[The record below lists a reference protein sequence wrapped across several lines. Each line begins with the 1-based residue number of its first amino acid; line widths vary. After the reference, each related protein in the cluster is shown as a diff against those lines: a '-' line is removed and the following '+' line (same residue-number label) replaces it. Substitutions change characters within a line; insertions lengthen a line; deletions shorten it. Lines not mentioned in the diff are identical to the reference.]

1 MAPPPFLNTG
11 PVVNKTKAILLV
23 SAALFALPAY
33 ANEEADA
40 DRTSGSAA
48 EAPAKKQ
55 SFTTG
60 VAKGRDLLD
69 TAISASTLDETEIQ
83 KTGTRSIAEVL
94 GNIPGIRAETA
105 GTDGLTAITI
115 RGLPLAADGSKFLQ
129 IQEDGLPVMEFGD
142 VHFAATTAFLRTDL
156 SLSQVQAIRG
166 GSASTFA
173 SNSPGGIVNFISKT
187 GEEEGGQIQ
196 LSSGL
201 DHELGRADFNYGARL
216 SDSVRFNIGGFYRQ
230 GEGPRA
236 AGYNAFR
243 GGQVKFNITKEF
255 TSGFVRLYAKVLD
268 DREPNYAQVPLR
280 LTGTNADPVYA
291 PLPGFDSRRDT
302 LSASR
307 YRTTILSVDQDNNL
321 RTIDL
326 QQGNRSKVM
335 SLGLE
340 GQFDVAGWTVTNR
353 VRYARISGTYNETL
367 PTALVP
373 AAVFPAAF
381 GAPGGSLRYA
391 TGPNAGAT
399 IAATGAINGNGL
411 VSSALD
417 LNAEI
422 NSMDNFT
429 NDLRGSRVW
438 TIGKG
443 KLTTTAGFY
452 ASSQD
457 VDLYYDFSN
466 SVYDVASGGNSSF
479 IDVIAADGRSISQG
493 GILDYGV
500 FGRSSYH
507 RRYDLNYRVYAP
519 YGSVNYQQGPLAI
532 GASLRY
538 DFGKVSGTLFG
549 ADLGGG
555 RVGLTAI
562 DINRDGVISGPET
575 NVSVLPLGQPGIAD
589 YDYGYA
595 SYSVGVNY
603 RLAEPVS
610 LFARYSRGARASAER
625 LFFSPTANPATG
637 KLTDDSAAYAP
648 VKQAEGGI
656 KFRKPGMTL
665 FVTGF
670 WASTT
675 DKNLQIGADATGAVA
690 LITIDRAYSAKG
702 VEVEGL
708 FERGPLS
715 LRLGATYTKARIDSD
730 KADPTAVGNTP
741 RHQPDLIF
749 QAMPQYRT
757 GLFSIGANILGT
769 TSSFAQDSN
778 LLKQPGYVIVSPF
791 LEVRPTERVQLS
803 LNAYNV
809 FDKLALVQVGSAAI
823 PASGIVNAQTLNGRT
838 ITGSVRFS
846 F

>member
-1 MAPPPFLNTG
+1 MGL
-11 PVVNKTKAILLV
+11 VVKKTKAFFLV

-33 ANEEADA
+33 ASEEADA
-40 DRTSGSAA
+40 TDRTVGNAA

-69 TAISASTLDETEIQ
+69 TAISASTLDEAEIQ
-83 KTGTRSIAEVL
+83 KIGTRSIAEVL
-94 GNIPGIRAETA
+94 SNIPGIRAETG

-129 IQEDGLPVMEFGD
+129 IQEDGLPVLEFGD

-166 GSASTFA
+166 GSASTFS
-173 SNSPGGIVNFISKT
+173 SNSPGGIVNFISRT
-187 GEEEGGQIQ
+187 GEEEGGMIQ

-230 GEGPRA
+230 GEGPRDS
-236 AGYNAFR
+236 GYNAFR
-243 GGQVKFNITKEF
+243 GGQVKFNITK
-255 TSGFVRLYAKVLD
+255 TLGSGFVRLYAKYLD
-268 DREPNYAQVPLR
+268 DREPNYGLAPVR
-280 LTGTNADPVYA
+280 VSGTNSDPDYA
-291 PLPGFDSRRDT
+291 PLPGFDPRRDT
-302 LSASR
+302 LTASR
-307 YRTTILSVDQDNNL
+307 YRGATLTVDQDNNPAML
-321 RTIDL
+321 DRRE
-326 QQGNRSKVM
+326 GNRSKVA

-340 GQFDVAGWTVTNR
+340 AQFDVAGWSLSNR
-353 VRYARISGTYNETL
+353 VRYARISGSYNETL
-367 PTALVP
+367 PSATLPVATF
-373 AAVFPAAF
+373 AMAF
-381 GAPGGSLRYA
+381 GGPGASLRYA

-399 IAATGAINGNGL
+399 ISPASTINGNGL
-411 VSSALD
+411 VANALD
-417 LNAEI
+417 LNARI

-438 TIGKG
+438 DLGKG

-457 VDLYYDFSN
+457 VDLYYDFGN
-466 SVYDVASGGNSSF
+466 SAYDLASGGNSAF
-479 IDVIAADGRSISQG
+479 IDVIAANGDPVSQG
-493 GILDYGV
+493 GVLSYGI
-500 FGRSSYH
+500 FGGSGYH

-519 YGSVNYQQGPLAI
+519 YGSVNYQQGPLAV

-538 DFGKVSGTLFG
+538 DFGKVSGTLYG
-549 ADLGGG
+549 ADLGGN
-555 RVGLTAI
+555 RVGLAAI
-562 DINRDGVISGPET
+562 DLNRDGVISGPESA
-575 NVSVLPLGQPGIAD
+575 VAVLPLDQPGFAD

-610 LFARYSRGARASAER
+610 LFARYSRGARASADR
-625 LFFSPTANPATG
+625 LFFSPTVDSASG
-637 KLTDDSAAYAP
+637 KLTDESAAYAP
-648 VKQAEGGI
+648 VKQAEGGV

-670 WASTT
+670 WASTK

-690 LITIDRAYSAKG
+690 LITIDRSYSAKG

-715 LRLGATYTKARIDSD
+715 LRVGATYTKAKIDSD
-730 KADPTAVGNTP
+730 RTDPTAVGNTP

-749 QAMPQYRT
+749 QAMPQYQT
-757 GLFSIGANILGT
+757 GLFSVGANILGT
-769 TSSFAQDSN
+769 TSSYAQDSN

-791 LEVRPTERVQLS
+791 LQVRPTARVELS
-803 LNAYNV
+803 LNAYNL
-809 FDKLALVQVGSAAI
+809 FDKLALVQVSSAAI